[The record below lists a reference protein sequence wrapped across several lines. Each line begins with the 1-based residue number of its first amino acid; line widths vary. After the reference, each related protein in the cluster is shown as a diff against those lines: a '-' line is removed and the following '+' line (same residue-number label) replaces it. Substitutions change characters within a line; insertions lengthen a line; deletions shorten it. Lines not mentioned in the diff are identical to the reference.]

1 MKVRTGKKVA
11 VVGSGPSG
19 LAVADMLNRRGHSV
33 TVFEREDKVGG
44 LLRYGIPNMKLE
56 KQYIDRKV
64 NIMEEEGITFVTNCN
79 TEDKKASSILKEFDR
94 VVLCCGAYHPRDIK
108 APGRDAKG
116 IYSQSIS

>member
-1 MKVRTGKKVA
+1 M
-11 VVGSGPSG
+11 
-19 LAVADMLNRRGHSV
+19 

-79 TEDKKASSILKEFDR
+79 IGKDKKASSILKEFDR
-94 VVLCCGAYHPRDIK
+94 VDL
-108 APGRDAKG
+108 
-116 IYSQSIS
+116 

>member
-1 MKVRTGKKVA
+1 M
-11 VVGSGPSG
+11 GSGPSG

-79 TEDKKASSILKEFDR
+79 IGKDKKSFFYIKR
-94 VVLCCGAYHPRDIK
+94 V
-108 APGRDAKG
+108 
-116 IYSQSIS
+116 